1 MNSIRRRDFLKG
13 LAATAGAAA
22 FSNFRAMAAP
32 DRKKIKITDVKMMTF
47 GSGPRNMVKI
57 ETDSGISGIGEAY
70 WGRGVKDV
78 VLGYLRDLV
87 VGEDPLEIEPLCT
100 KMARSTGGAGSQAG
114 VTVTAITGVE
124 IAMWDLAG
132 KILGVPVY
140 KLLGGKYRDGVR
152 AYWTLDPK
160 NILDPASC
168 REFASYVKN
177 HRLGITAVKTNA
189 DNFALKYDPQFK
201 EPGHEPN
208 SRHLTNKDLD
218 RIAQGF
224 HNLRE
229 AVGEDV
235 DIAAH
240 CHWEYDLIDA
250 LELARA
256 VQPIRPMWLEDPMPP
271 DYSES
276 WVKLTAASPVPILTG
291 ENLYR
296 VQGFQPFIQNDA
308 VHLVQIDIPKSG
320 GLLESKKIA
329 DLANLYDIP
338 VCAHLASSP
347 LGGIASAHCAAAI
360 RDFRAMEFSI
370 GPNPPVDVDGWEKF
384 VIYDVP
390 VIKDGKYQILD
401 KPGFGVELNEDVVR
415 ANLPPGEAWWG

>member
-1 MNSIRRRDFLKG
+1 MFKLGRRNFLKG
-13 LAATAGAAA
+13 LAAIPAVATL
-22 FSNFRAMAAP
+22 SNFSAMAAP
-32 DRKKIKITDVKMMTF
+32 NSKKIKITDVKMMTF

-57 ETDSGISGIGEAY
+57 ETDSGIAGIGEAY

-78 VLGYLRDLV
+78 VLGYLRPLV
-87 VGEDPLEIEPLCT
+87 IGEDPLGIEFLYS
-100 KMARSTGGAGSQAG
+100 KMLRSTGGAGSQAG

-124 IAMWDLAG
+124 IALWDLAG

-140 KLLGGKYRDGVR
+140 KLLGGKFRDGVR
-152 AYWTLDPK
+152 AYWTLDPT

-168 REFASYVKN
+168 REFAAYVKN
-177 HRLGITAVKTNA
+177 SRLGITAVKTNA

-201 EPGHEPN
+201 ESGHEPN

-224 HNLRE
+224 QNERE
-229 AVGEDV
+229 AVGPDI

-296 VQGFQPFIQNDA
+296 VKGFQPFIQNNA
-308 VHLVQIDIPKSG
+308 IHLVQIDIPKSG

-329 DLANLYDIP
+329 DLAELYDIP
-338 VCAHLASSP
+338 VCAHTASSP
-347 LGGIASAHCAAAI
+347 LGAIAAAHCAASM

-370 GPNPPVDVDGWEKF
+370 GPTPPQDVDGWEKF
-384 VIYDVP
+384 VIYDGP
-390 VIKDGKYQILD
+390 VIKDGKYQVQD

-415 ANLPPGEAWWG
+415 ANLPAGEAWWG

>member
-1 MNSIRRRDFLKG
+1 MRSIGRRDFLRG
-13 LAATAGAAA
+13 LAAIPGAAVL
-22 FSNFRAMAAP
+22 SNYRALAAA
-32 DRKKIKITDVKMMTF
+32 DSKKVKITDVKMMTF

-57 ETDSGISGIGEAY
+57 ESDSGISGIGEAY

-87 VGEDPLEIEPLCT
+87 MGQDPLEIEPLCT
-100 KMARSTGGAGSQAG
+100 KMTRSTAGAGSEAG

-124 IAMWDLAG
+124 IALWDLAG

-152 AYWTLDPK
+152 AYWTLDPR

-201 EPGHEPN
+201 EPGHEAN

-224 HNLRE
+224 QNERE
-229 AVGEDV
+229 AVGPDI

-271 DYSES
+271 DYSGA

-296 VQGFQPFIQNDA
+296 VQGFRPFIENNA

-320 GLLESKKIA
+320 GLIESKKIA

-338 VCAHLASSP
+338 VCAHTASSP
-347 LGGIASAHCAAAI
+347 WGQSPQLTAPPRCATSG
-360 RDFRAMEFSI
+360 RWSFRLA
-370 GPNPPVDVDGWEKF
+370 PPLRRTLMA
-384 VIYDVP
+384 
-390 VIKDGKYQILD
+390 GK
-401 KPGFGVELNEDVVR
+401 NSSSTMSR
-415 ANLPPGEAWWG
+415 

>member
-1 MNSIRRRDFLKG
+1 
-13 LAATAGAAA
+13 
-22 FSNFRAMAAP
+22 
-32 DRKKIKITDVKMMTF
+32 
-47 GSGPRNMVKI
+47 
-57 ETDSGISGIGEAY
+57 
-70 WGRGVKDV
+70 
-78 VLGYLRDLV
+78 
-87 VGEDPLEIEPLCT
+87 
-100 KMARSTGGAGSQAG
+100 

-124 IAMWDLAG
+124 IALWDLAG
-132 KILGVPVY
+132 KILGVPVV
-140 KLLGGKYRDGVR
+140 KLLGGQYRDGVR

-224 HNLRE
+224 QNERE
-229 AVGEDV
+229 AVGADI

-276 WVKLTAASPVPILTG
+276 WAKLTAASPVPILTG

-296 VQGFQPFIQNDA
+296 VKGFQPFIQNNA

-329 DLANLYDIP
+329 DLANLYNIP
-338 VCAHLASSP
+338 VCAHTASSP
-347 LGGIASAHCAAAI
+347 LGAIAAAHCAASM

-370 GPNPPVDVDGWEKF
+370 GPNPPQDVDGWEKF
-384 VIYDVP
+384 VIYGVP

-415 ANLPPGEAWWG
+415 ANLPPGETWWG

>member
-1 MNSIRRRDFLKG
+1 MVNIGRRDFLKV
-13 LAATAGAAA
+13 LAAIPPAATL
-22 FSNFRAMAAP
+22 SNFRAMAVP
-32 DRKKIKITDVKMMTF
+32 DRKKMRITDVKMMTF
-47 GSGPRNMVKI
+47 GSGPRNMVII

-70 WGRGVKDV
+70 WGRGIKDI
-78 VLGYLRDLV
+78 VLGNLRDLV
-87 VGEDPLEIEPLCT
+87 IGEDPLDIEPLCT
-100 KMARSTGGAGSQAG
+100 KMARFTGGSGGDVG

-124 IAMWDLAG
+124 IALWDLAG
-132 KILGVPVY
+132 KILGAPVV
-140 KLLGGKYRDGVR
+140 KLLGGQYRDGVR

-224 HNLRE
+224 QNERE
-229 AVGEDV
+229 AVGADI

-276 WVKLTAASPVPILTG
+276 WAKLTAASPVPILTG

-296 VQGFQPFIQNDA
+296 VKGFQPFIQNNA

-329 DLANLYDIP
+329 DLANLYNIP
-338 VCAHLASSP
+338 VCAHTASSP
-347 LGGIASAHCAAAI
+347 LGAIAAAHCAASM

-370 GPNPPVDVDGWEKF
+370 GPNPPQDVDGWEKF
-384 VIYDVP
+384 VIYGVP

-415 ANLPPGEAWWG
+415 ANLPPGETWWG

>member
-1 MNSIRRRDFLKG
+1 MRSIGRRDFLRG
-13 LAATAGAAA
+13 LAAIPGAAVL
-22 FSNFRAMAAP
+22 SNYRALAAA
-32 DRKKIKITDVKMMTF
+32 DSKKVKITDVKMMTF

-57 ETDSGISGIGEAY
+57 ESDSGISGIGEAY

-87 VGEDPLEIEPLCT
+87 MGQDPLEIEPLCT
-100 KMARSTGGAGSQAG
+100 KMTRSTAGAGSEAG

-124 IAMWDLAG
+124 IALWDLAG

-152 AYWTLDPK
+152 AYWTLDPR

-201 EPGHEPN
+201 EPGHEAN

-224 HNLRE
+224 QNERE
-229 AVGEDV
+229 AVGPDI

-271 DYSES
+271 DYSGA

-296 VQGFQPFIQNDA
+296 VQGFRPFIENNA

-320 GLLESKKIA
+320 GLIESKKIA

-338 VCAHLASSP
+338 VCAHTASSP
-347 LGGIASAHCAAAI
+347 LGAIAAAHCAASM

-370 GPNPPVDVDGWEKF
+370 GPTPPQDVDGWEKF

-390 VIKDGKYQILD
+390 VIKDGNYQILD

-415 ANLPPGEAWWG
+415 ANLPPGESWWG